1 MRKICVCLHF
11 ISLYFIVFPLKT
23 VCFLKRDEMGVNP
36 NERGSGKELGGLKV
50 METVIEII

>member
-11 ISLYFIVFPLKT
+11 ISLYFIVFPLKP
-23 VCFLKRDEMGVNP
+23 VFFLKRDKMGVNS